1 MGNLFSRRT
10 TSVEEVKEQRN
21 ARVEY
26 QNYLTRVQTNTTT
39 DVRNQKLTPES
50 GQEVLTR
57 IQQALDWLDKNPNA
71 SFNEVLAKRDSTSAD
86 IDRILKTDAP
96 KRELKNQIDALP
108 TIADALKTN
117 NIITES
123 DKTKLEAL
131 AKEQLRWFEKNQ
143 KTATVIALSQ
153 ESIKLNDQVQTILV
167 ETPKVQRVREE
178 LQKVKDLAPGE
189 VASLTAQE
197 QTRLIEL
204 KNINYGAADAVQDA
218 KSIAVKTVLI
228 LVLVFACLLAGSLA
242 ANAAI
247 GRYPVYRI
255 LYFIYGCIPIFA
267 PFVYIYT
274 ILQRINNGRLP
285 YYAVLPLT
293 IEPATTTLGKFF
305 LWPFYWVPDA
315 DAVAA
320 HDKFVASLTTAISPA

>member
-26 QNYLTRVQTNTTT
+26 QNYLNRIQTNTTT

-50 GQEVLTR
+50 GQDVLTR

-71 SFNEVLAKRDSTSAD
+71 SFNEILAKRDSTAAD

-108 TIADALKTN
+108 TIAEALSTN
-117 NIITES
+117 KVITES
-123 DKTKLEAL
+123 DKTKLDAL
-131 AKEQLRWFEKNQ
+131 AREESKWFEKNH

-153 ESIKLNDQVQTILV
+153 ESIKLNDQIQSILV

-178 LQKVKDLAPGE
+178 LSKVKNLAPGE

-197 QTRLIEL
+197 QTRLVEL

-218 KSIAVKTVLI
+218 TSIALKTFFI
-228 LVLVFACLLAGSLA
+228 LAIVCVCLLAGSLA
-242 ANAAI
+242 ANMAI

-255 LYFIYGCIPIFA
+255 LYFIYGCLPIFA
-267 PFVYIYT
+267 PLVYIYA
-274 ILQRINNGRLP
+274 ILQRITNGRLP

-305 LWPFYWVPDA
+305 LWPFYWVPDS

-320 HDKFVASLTTAISPA
+320 HDTFIASLNSQVKSA